1 MNKTTKLIIA
11 FVMAT
16 ISALLI
22 PIFTQW
28 YYQQTGI
35 YPIGFW
41 FVWILGGIFSIIGIA
56 TNNFKDF

>member
-16 ISALLI
+16 ISALFI

-41 FVWILGGIFSIIGIA
+41 FVWILGGFVSMIGIV